1 MADPTTARSYGQA
14 LLDVVSSHDTQDSSL
29 LDFAGK
35 RVHAIGGGR
44 VALQGQGQGQ
54 GQGLEVDLNAAL
66 GGSLTLVGTLVT
78 MLREC
83 SGRQDHEILAEVRRR
98 FDTACRV

>member
-44 VALQGQGQGQ
+44 VALQGQGQG
-54 GQGLEVDLNAAL
+54 LEVDLNAAL

-83 SGRQDHEILAEVRRR
+83 SGRQDHEILDEVRRR

>member
-14 LLDVVSSHDTQDSSL
+14 LLDVVSSRDTQDSSL

-44 VALQGQGQGQ
+44 VALQGQGQ

>member
-14 LLDVVSSHDTQDSSL
+14 LLDVVSSHDTEHSSL

-54 GQGLEVDLNAAL
+54 GLEVDLDAAL

-78 MLREC
+78 MLQEC
-83 SGRQDHEILAEVRRR
+83 SGRQDHEILDEVRRR

>member
-44 VALQGQGQGQ
+44 VALQGQ

>member
-44 VALQGQGQGQ
+44 VSLQGQ

-83 SGRQDHEILAEVRRR
+83 SGRQDHEILDEVRRR
-98 FDTACRV
+98 FDRACRV

>member
-44 VALQGQGQGQ
+44 VALQGQGQGP
-54 GQGLEVDLNAAL
+54 EVDLNAAL